1 MRKKTYGAIKFDHDK
16 DQWTIQHC
24 EAHIRA
30 RIKSIFPRIAQ
41 SAQPPYHF
49 KNTDQN
55 CLDLKWFMERYPLQI
70 SEADFDLLC
79 KGSNDAV
86 QNTNNLNA
94 IYEMDFTPSLVARLN
109 DGELARPHQIQAAEI
124 HNLSKR
130 LLVADKVGLG
140 KTLTAL
146 LTGFNPE
153 HIPMAIVVKTSLQSQ
168 WEAQIKKF
176 TNFTCHSI
184 TGTRP
189 YKLPPAQIYL
199 YRYSQLSGWSDFFA
213 EGHFNSVVYDEI
225 QELRTGTKS
234 DKGAAAK
241 ILSENA
247 VAKLGLSATPIH
259 NYGSEIFNI
268 MEFLDPHVLGNRY
281 EFEREWVSGYGN
293 GKTLKDPHALRS
305 YLIDN
310 HIFIR
315 RTKSDVGQNDN
326 AVNTQTIFLP
336 YDNNAVVDHEK
347 LAIQL
352 AMATVTTTDPIAG
365 NKIGFQLD
373 MLMRQ
378 VTGIA
383 KAKAVAEYVKIIV
396 EQGEK
401 VVLVGYHRAVYD
413 IWMNEFKNIGYAM
426 YTGSESPAEKKRSV
440 EKFINDDC
448 PIFILSLESAE
459 GLDGLQ
465 SVASIILI
473 AELPWSKQKV
483 LQAIGRLDREGQ
495 TENSVEAVYL
505 LTNYGSDP
513 VILDLIGLKDTDSS
527 ALIDG
532 PSSLELQPIE
542 SSNERIKKMAMH
554 FLNSR
559 GIDVKNNLSS
569 AA

>member
-1 MRKKTYGAIKFDHDK
+1 MATRVYGEISLQKDT
-16 DQWTIQHC
+16 DQWCILHC
-24 EAHIRA
+24 EPHIRA
-30 RIKSIFPRIAQ
+30 RLKSIFPRISQ
-41 SAQPPYHF
+41 TAQPPYYF
-49 KNTDQN
+49 KNTAQN
-55 CLDLKWFMERYPLQI
+55 ALDLKWFMDRYPLEI
-70 SEADFDLLC
+70 PKKDKLFLLRKSNEAVE
-79 KGSNDAV
+79 N
-86 QNTNNLNA
+86 NNNLNA
-94 IYEMDFTPSLVARLN
+94 VYEMDFIPSIEATLN
-109 DGELARPHQIQAAEI
+109 PGEAARPHQIQAAEI

-146 LTGFNPE
+146 LTGFNSQ
-153 HIPMAIVVKTSLQSQ
+153 HIPMAIVVKTSLQGQ
-168 WEAQIKKF
+168 WEAQIKRF

-234 DKGAAAK
+234 DKGSAAK

-247 VAKLGLSATPIH
+247 IAKMGLSATPIH

-268 MEFLDPHVLGNRY
+268 MEFLDPLLLGNRY
-281 EFEREWVSGYGN
+281 EFEREWVSGMGN

-305 YLIDN
+305 FLIDN

-315 RTKSDVGQNDN
+315 RTKSEVGQSDN
-326 AVNTQTIFLP
+326 AVNTQTVFLP
-336 YDNNAVVDHEK
+336 YDNDAVVDHEQ

-352 AMATVTTTDPIAG
+352 AIATVTTEDPIAG

-413 IWMNEFKNIGYAM
+413 IWMKEFKNIGFAM
-426 YTGSESPAEKKRSV
+426 YTGSESQVEKKRSV
-440 EKFINDDC
+440 ERFINEEC

-465 SVASIILI
+465 QVASIILI

-495 TENSVEAVYL
+495 TESSVDAVYL

-513 VILDLIGLKDTDSS
+513 VILDIIGLKDSDSS

-532 PSSLELQPIE
+532 PSGMDLQPLE
-542 SSNERIKKMAMH
+542 NNNDRIQAMAMH
-554 FLNSR
+554 FLESR
-559 GIDVKNNLSS
+559 GINPKKLLAP